1 MKVLNVN
8 NFLGGL
14 NNRDSLTKLKVNELS
29 DIENLKIREDGSL
42 ERREGLVL
50 DKVSAESSIQNIYQ
64 WVDVDGNKKL
74 LVVSGGKVFNYD
86 GWAEL
91 DKTKSFINSKK
102 LGLLVYYGDLIL
114 LDPQNG
120 TFIYKNEITSSK
132 KCFVKVVGQEIIFYD
147 ENGEEIPG
155 KKISIKTDGDEK
167 GKKLFEIVG
176 NVNLFAV
183 REYKNKIFLFDKGEN
198 GNKHRIIRL
207 NNYFEYEEMLEGSD
221 LRRVGESENIF
232 YDYNPNVAIFQEGF
246 LFVLKEQ
253 NRILRVSYNSFTD
266 IKVKQISGNIGKF
279 LINWSGGKIGSLTT
293 LGALKGVLP
302 EKEVY
307 GKLYID
313 YPSSNGFN
321 GWHVDVGRGDK
332 GSGYLEVI
340 GNGTKFLVNKY
351 HWKRKWTGDR
361 HISWEYVIRN
371 QLGILTSLKINITT
385 NRALR
390 DGVGWARLT
399 GVWIKI
405 PIKTIHEIIN
415 TIPVNYGEITSTFD
429 VVVGNSDEAYFN
441 QEINFCLKH
450 ISSEAG
456 NFKAIG
462 LLNSELN
469 AVDYRNLETTMPID
483 AGQSIIK
490 NNSVYLLFKI
500 NNQFYYLLDDN
511 IPCIDL
517 NSAKKY
523 NVSSDFSYIFND
535 GVDFYIQT
543 TSGVQKL
550 VVGEN
555 LSLQSVNNQNSIT
568 LYSYLIELNKRFKY
582 IGSPYTPNG
591 FYVSG
596 GNLQRGKYSYKL
608 SFVFQGDVESPASN
622 PIEVGINQVG
632 SIKLTNIKIPQ
643 YYISMQNLEKVK
655 IYRKKEG
662 ENDYYFVDE
671 IMPYEEEEQDGKK
684 IRNYVS
690 ELEWT
695 DDGKPNNGK
704 YIEKPNPYKFKYGTI
719 HLNRLVLAGDE
730 KNLSIVLYSNVDAIE
745 DIPVSNFR
753 EINKD
758 DGDYITG
765 IYSCRDFLYVFK
777 SNNTYAIYKDVKN
790 GQLLEISHNIGCI
803 TQNSITA
810 IDDLVFWMDR
820 TGFFMV
826 YRRQVKKIS
835 DKIERYFDPSYEEAI
850 NMKYVDN
857 TRVII
862 DKFTNEVIWFV
873 PTGKSERN
881 NLALIYNF
889 KIGCWYK
896 YKYPY
901 EITEAT
907 IIEEEDSE
915 VPKRVFGSAD
925 GKILKVEKV
934 NNDAGKRINWE
945 MKTPLY
951 TIGDELYQKLFKK
964 VFVKFN
970 AVEFFKLSYTPDLVN
985 WRNEVV
991 KSDNINYSKNQMI
1004 RLFDCKSPYI
1014 QIKCSGNDYS
1024 EPVKIKGFEIY
1035 YLPLLT
1041 TGEGR

>member
-132 KCFVKVVGQEIIFYD
+132 KCFVKVVGQEIIFYA

-155 KKISIKTDGDEK
+155 KRISIKSDGDEK
-167 GKKLFEIVG
+167 GKKLFDIVG
-176 NVNLFAV
+176 NVNLFV
-183 REYKNKIFLFDKGEN
+183 VKEYKNKIFLFDKGEN

-232 YDYNPNVAIFQEGF
+232 YDCSPNVAIFQEGF

-253 NRILRVSYNSFTD
+253 NKILRVSYNSFAD
-266 IKVKQISGNIGKF
+266 IKVKQITGNIGKF
-279 LINWSGGKIGSLTT
+279 LINWSGGKIGYLTT
-293 LGALKGVLP
+293 LGALKGVLG

-307 GKLYID
+307 GNIKINSANIIPYKEVTISLKKWGDWGQGWFRVYINSIHIISSFYEWSNSFGSTYISDTDID
-313 YPSSNGFN
+313 YYIHFPF
-321 GWHVDVGRGDK
+321 
-332 GSGYLEVI
+332 
-340 GNGTKFLVNKY
+340 FQ
-351 HWKRKWTGDR
+351 RKLTLRVYTDR
-361 HISWEYVIRN
+361 S
-371 QLGILTSLKINITT
+371 
-385 NRALR
+385 LR
-390 DGVGWARLT
+390 DGHGWIYVKRT
-399 GVWIKI
+399 GVKVY
-405 PIKTIHEIIN
+405 T
-415 TIPVNYGEITSTFD
+415 NYGNINFPFDITL
-429 VVVGNSDEAYFN
+429 GNSDYAYYN

-462 LLNSELN
+462 LLNNELN
-469 AVDYRNLETTMPID
+469 AVDYRNLETTMQVD
-483 AGQSIIK
+483 AGQSIVK

-511 IPCIDL
+511 IPFIDL

-523 NVSSDFSYIFND
+523 NVPSEFSYIFND

-671 IMPYEEEEQDGKK
+671 IMPYEEEKQDGKK

-690 ELEWT
+690 ELEWI

-1024 EPVKIKGFEIY
+1024 EPVKIKGFEMY